1 MFWSA
6 IVSQLAWAILD
17 EYLTAPTRRWCG
29 RPGRSGERE
38 RLQLYF
44 GATSGEVFRT
54 GDAGASWS
62 TVTTRL
68 VAVFSV
74 AAWDASYAMSDADIT
89 GV

>member
-1 MFWSA
+1 
-6 IVSQLAWAILD
+6 
-17 EYLTAPTRRWCG
+17 
-29 RPGRSGERE
+29 
-38 RLQLYF
+38 
-44 GATSGEVFRT
+44 VFRT